1 MKQKD
6 LLLLLI
12 PFFLMVIAWVIFNIY
27 HSSVTSTISD
37 TLNIQIAPINP
48 TFDKKA
54 IEAIKNRENIQPI
67 YDLSNSSLATP
78 RPTPTSS
85 QTPEGSPSGATLQIE
100 GIESSSQGGQLS
112 P

>member
-12 PFFLMVIAWVIFNIY
+12 PFFIMVVAWVIFNIY
-27 HSSVTSTISD
+27 HSRVTSTISD
-37 TLNIQIAPINP
+37 TLNIQITPINP

-54 IEAIKNRENIQPI
+54 IEAIKNRDDIEPI

-78 RPTPTSS
+78 VPEVTPSPESTSS
-85 QTPEGSPSGATLQIE
+85 SLPLQAGSN
-100 GIESSSQGGQLS
+100 ESSSEGGQVT

>member
-1 MKQKD
+1 MKQRD
-6 LLLLLI
+6 LLLLLV
-12 PFFLMVIAWVIFNIY
+12 PFFIMVVAWVIFNIY

-54 IEAIKNRENIQPI
+54 IEEIKNRDDVQPI

-78 RPTPTSS
+78 APTATPTPTA
-85 QTPEGSPSGATLQIE
+85 TTSGLTLQTE
-100 GIESSSQGGQLS
+100 SNESSSEGGELS